1 METQII
7 TDGIV
12 RSMCNCSKHNVLSE
26 IKILFVFEAKVLG
39 YPRVKMN
46 GELG

>member
-12 RSMCNCSKHNVLSE
+12 RSMRNCSKHNVLSE
-26 IKILFVFEAKVLG
+26 IKILFVFEAKVLVQ
-39 YPRVKMN
+39 PRVEMS